1 MYVNTAIINTYAIDI
16 KFCGLAFLAFDELG
30 FYGLAYGLCERD
42 KI

>member
-16 KFCGLAFLAFDELG
+16 KFCGLAFDELG